1 MSVCSCGFKSH
12 RLHPS
17 FQNKRLGH
25 FCLSRLFSS
34 LFFHLVGPFFLGIDF
49 SHILPQFWVSLTH
62 DRISQQI
69 AFYYYNNL

>member
-49 SHILPQFWVSLTH
+49 SHILPQFWVP
-62 DRISQQI
+62 
-69 AFYYYNNL
+69 